1 MVGRSVNKKVE
12 IRAYIKARSKHGCS
26 LKKLMTEISTAF
38 GPSCVSYDTV
48 WRWRKK
54 FESGVESIKNA
65 PKSGRPKS
73 ASRKEIVS
81 KIKEIIEGDAR
92 FTVRDIARK
101 VDISLSTVHLIL
113 KKHLKVRK
121 ISARWVPHLLTDQQ
135 KRQRV
140 KVAKKLL
147 QMFPKYDKKQ
157 FANVVTGDETWVH
170 YFEPVRKVSNKI
182 WATKHSKRP
191 IIAKSSLSTKEV
203 LYAIFFSGEGVAIKV
218 PVKKGKSITR
228 KYYKDV
234 VLKKLKK
241 YYQKRRPA
249 TGFKHVRLLHDN
261 APAHTSA
268 IVTAFLKKKLTVL
281 PHPPYSPDLAPCGFF
296 LFPKLKAFLA
306 GRKYQ
311 SRQALGSAIHQ
322 YLITVPKSA
331 YRDAFRKWI
340 HRLKLCISSHG
351 STSRAWNEYFWA
363 YLKFE
368 VSR

>member
-1 MVGRSVNKKVE
+1 M
-12 IRAYIKARSKHGCS
+12 
-26 LKKLMTEISTAF
+26 
-38 GPSCVSYDTV
+38 
-48 WRWRKK
+48 
-54 FESGVESIKNA
+54 
-65 PKSGRPKS
+65 
-73 ASRKEIVS
+73 
-81 KIKEIIEGDAR
+81 
-92 FTVRDIARK
+92 
-101 VDISLSTVHLIL
+101 
-113 KKHLKVRK
+113 
-121 ISARWVPHLLTDQQ
+121 PHLLTDEQ

-191 IIAKSSLSTKEV
+191 INAKRSLSTKKV
-203 LYAIFFSGEGVAIKV
+203 LCAIFSGEGVAIKV
-218 PVKKGKSITR
+218 PVKRGKSITG

-234 VLKKLKK
+234 ILKKLKK

-249 TGFKHVRLLHDN
+249 TGFKHVGLLHDN

-268 IVTAFLKKKLTVL
+268 IVTAFLKKEKVTVL
-281 PHPPYSPDLAPCGFF
+281 PHPPYSPDLAPCDFF
-296 LFPKLKAFLA
+296 LFPKLKAVLA

-331 YRDAFRKWI
+331 YHDAFKKWI
-340 HRLKLCISSHG
+340 HRLNFAL
-351 STSRAWNEYFWA
+351 NF
-363 YLKFE
+363 
-368 VSR
+368 